1 MQIGAALWGMQSTRR
16 SMKHHARLYAELIE
30 DCQLAE
36 ELGYHSLW
44 LTEHRFWYDGYNPA
58 LIAAAAYMAAATKTL
73 RIGTGC
79 LLMPQHNPL
88 RVAESAAVADLIS
101 GGRLELGL
109 ANGYREHEFDGLGI
123 SLRQRGRRMSES
135 LDIFKAAWDEGPV
148 DFHGK
153 YFDIPRTEVT
163 PKPKQRP
170 IPIWVAAVTE
180 APVERAAKRGL
191 DILLSD
197 AHSPERA
204 GELIDLYRKTA
215 DEHGVDHS
223 NTRFGILHYI
233 WVDETTERA
242 RDVYVPMLRALLLE
256 QLGGW
261 RYLADEDGKPI
272 GFERPDTLREI
283 ATGVIGNASIG
294 DPATVT
300 ANLRRLAD
308 VGINFVVGRQHAI
321 TQTREE
327 LRRSMT
333 LLAREVM
340 PALQEGASR

>member
-1 MQIGAALWGMQSTRR
+1 
-16 SMKHHARLYAELIE
+16 MKHTADLYAELIE

-58 LIAAAAYMAAATKTL
+58 LLATCGFMAAATSTL
-73 RIGTGC
+73 RLGTGC
-79 LLMPQHNPL
+79 LLMPQHDPL
-88 RVAESAAVADLIS
+88 RIAEAAAVVDLIS

-123 SLRQRGRRMSES
+123 SRRFRAGRMSES
-135 LDIFKAAWDEGPV
+135 LDVLRAAWSDEQLEH
-148 DFHGK
+148 DGK
-153 YFDIPRTEVT
+153 HFQYSQLDVR
-163 PKPKQRP
+163 PKPVQRP

-180 APVERAAKRGL
+180 APVIRAAKRGL
-191 DILLSD
+191 DIMLSD

-204 GELIDLYRKTA
+204 GELIDLYRRTA
-215 DEHGVDHS
+215 EEHGVDHS
-223 NTRFGILHYI
+223 GVRFGILHYV

-242 RDVYVPMLRALLLE
+242 RETYVPRLRALLLE

-261 RYLADEDGKPI
+261 RYLADEDGNPI

-283 ATGVIGNASIG
+283 AQGVIANASIG
-294 DPATVT
+294 DPDTVI

-308 VGINFVVGRQHAI
+308 AGVNFVVGRQHAI
-321 TQTREE
+321 TQTRDE
-327 LRRSMT
+327 LHRSMT
-333 LLAREVM
+333 LLADEVM
-340 PALQEGASR
+340 PALAKVEA